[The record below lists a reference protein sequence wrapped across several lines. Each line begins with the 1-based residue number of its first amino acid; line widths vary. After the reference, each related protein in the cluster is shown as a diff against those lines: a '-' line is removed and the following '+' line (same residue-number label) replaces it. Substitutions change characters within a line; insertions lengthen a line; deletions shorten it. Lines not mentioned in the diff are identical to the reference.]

1 VTVRSPTPYD
11 FSKSYSTPD
20 FQIKSGCYA
29 MTPEDVLLVIG
40 DQIIEAPMG
49 WQSRY
54 LENHAYK
61 DLCKEY
67 FKSCATFTPL
77 RP

>member
-1 VTVRSPTPYD
+1 MMPR
-11 FSKSYSTPD
+11 
-20 FQIKSGCYA
+20 
-29 MTPEDVLLVIG
+29 DVLLVIG

-49 WQSRY
+49 WRSRY

-67 FKSCATFTPL
+67 FKSRATLTPL

>member
-1 VTVRSPTPYD
+1 
-11 FSKSYSTPD
+11 
-20 FQIKSGCYA
+20 
-29 MTPEDVLLVIG
+29 MMPEDALLVIG

-49 WQSRY
+49 WRSRY
-54 LENHAYK
+54 HENLADK

-67 FKSCATFTPL
+67 FNSRATSTTL